1 MVLGDAS
8 GRVGQ
13 GRRGDHVRRGRHQLT
28 GQFHTGA
35 GGIDG
40 RKAAFGSGVEVD
52 QLQGLGDPARVRL
65 LAEALVFVEAEPHR
79 FSTDAGGF
87 CGLSSR
93 PGQVQA
99 EAALTTDGGLG
110 GPGGGAA
117 QALGIDSIA
126 LAQAQHHQA
135 LRAPTQGRDHQLVP
149 GLAFEL
155 LLLEGIGDAGKALF
169 QGSCRGI
176 DIALGKPHR
185 QHIAVPLL
193 QTGGGQ
199 GEAHGWTRQQR
210 MSVAILCDALG
221 PQSSAVKGVAQR
233 WRVSLLNGGHQ
244 RWISCC
250 SRARRARV
258 ARGTSQLKRMLS
270 WALSSQR
277 CRASP

>member
-8 GRVGQ
+8 SRFGEG
-13 GRRGDHVRRGRHQLT
+13 GRGDHVRRGRHQLP

-35 GGIDG
+35 GGIHC
-40 RKAAFGSGVEVD
+40 RKAAFGGGAEVN

-65 LAEALVFVEAEPHR
+65 LAEALIFVEAEPDG
-79 FSTDAGGF
+79 FCTNAGGF
-87 CGLSSR
+87 CAIGSR

-110 GPGGGAA
+110 GPSSGTA
-117 QALGIDSIA
+117 QAVGIDGVA
-126 LAQAQHHQA
+126 LAQTQNHQP
-135 LRAPTQGRDHQLVP
+135 LRSPAQGRDHQLVP

-169 QGSCRGI
+169 QGRCRGI
-176 DIALGKPHR
+176 DIALGQPHR

-210 MSVAILCDALG
+210 MSVAILHVG
-221 PQSSAVKGVAQR
+221 FG
-233 WRVSLLNGGHQ
+233 
-244 RWISCC
+244 
-250 SRARRARV
+250 
-258 ARGTSQLKRMLS
+258 
-270 WALSSQR
+270 
-277 CRASP
+277 CR